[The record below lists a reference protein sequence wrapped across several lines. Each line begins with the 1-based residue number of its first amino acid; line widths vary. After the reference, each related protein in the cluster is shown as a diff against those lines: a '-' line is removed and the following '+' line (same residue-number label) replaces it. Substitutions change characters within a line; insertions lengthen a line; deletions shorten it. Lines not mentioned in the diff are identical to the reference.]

1 MKKRVEFH
9 QANIQVAF
17 KIVDDEKSYG
27 LKTAEFSLL
36 MDTPEE
42 WVTAQELVAQAKE
55 QVEKGV
61 ENGDGA

>member
-9 QANIQVAF
+9 QANIQIAF

-42 WVTAQELVAQAKE
+42 WATAQEAIRKARERLE
-55 QVEKGV
+55 EGIDH
-61 ENGDGA
+61 GDSA